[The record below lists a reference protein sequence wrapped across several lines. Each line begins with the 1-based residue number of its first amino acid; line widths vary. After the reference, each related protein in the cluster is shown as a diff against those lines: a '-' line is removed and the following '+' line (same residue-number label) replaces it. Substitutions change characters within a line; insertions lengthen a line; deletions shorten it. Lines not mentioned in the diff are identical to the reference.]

1 MNRLTV
7 YTYAKCTTCR
17 AAVAWLVAQ
26 HIPFVEKPI
35 LETPPGLTEL
45 RAMLAGQGGEVRRL
59 FNTSGLEY
67 RAQGLAQKLPDLTEA
82 EALRLL
88 AGNGMLIK
96 RPFLLGPGVA
106 LTGFKEPAWQQAL
119 LPT

>member
-1 MNRLTV
+1 VSDLTV
-7 YTYAKCTTCR
+7 YTYAKCSTCR
-17 AAVAWLVAQ
+17 AGIRWLNQ
-26 HIPFVEKPI
+26 QGLTYVEKPI
-35 LETPPGLTEL
+35 RESPPTLPEL
-45 RAMLAGQGGEVRRL
+45 RMMLAGQPGGLRRL

-67 RAQGLAQKLPDLTEA
+67 RALGLAAKLPQLSVD

-106 LTGFKEPAWQQAL
+106 LVGFDEKSWAAAL
-119 LPT
+119 G